1 GVPEAELPRLFHRFV
16 TSGNATPNSTGIG
29 LAISRAIVERHH
41 GSITAEN
48 TADGLLVTL
57 CFPLIDGIEKLSYEN
72 VS

>member
-1 GVPEAELPRLFHRFV
+1 M
-16 TSGNATPNSTGIG
+16 TSANAAPNSTGIG

-41 GSITAEN
+41 GGITAEN

-57 CFPLIDGIEKLSYEN
+57 CFPIIDGIEKLSYES